1 MARAPFHRYL
11 AAIVL
16 LGYLLCGNGL
26 ARAFVWCVA
35 EAGHSHVEVNPAG
48 DCQVACD
55 PAPTP
60 EPPGPPGLTA
70 GQAEGDCR
78 DVSLLASQAKDTR
91 HGKSLSP
98 VGANPPTAL
107 PPIPRQLAGATPHSL
122 HPRCLLPP
130 PSTALAALKTV
141 VLLN

>member
-1 MARAPFHRYL
+1 VARSPFHRYL

-35 EAGHSHVEVNPAG
+35 EAGHSQVEVNPAG
-48 DCQVACD
+48 NCQVDCD

-60 EPPGPPGLTA
+60 EPTVPPGLTA
-70 GQAEGDCR
+70 SQAEGDCR
-78 DVSLLASQAKDTR
+78 DVSLLASQAKDAR
-91 HGKSLSP
+91 HGKQLSP

-107 PPIPRQLAGATPHSL
+107 PPIPRQLAGALPYPL
-122 HPRCLLPP
+122 HPRYLQPP